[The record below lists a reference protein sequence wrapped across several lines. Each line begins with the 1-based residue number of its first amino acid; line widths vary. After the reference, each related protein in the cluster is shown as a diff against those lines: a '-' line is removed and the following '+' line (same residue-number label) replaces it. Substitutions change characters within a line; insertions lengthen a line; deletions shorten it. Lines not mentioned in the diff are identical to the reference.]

1 MPKFDR
7 LKGAAKS
14 IRART
19 EQAKV
24 ASEKAK
30 GAAQSAVSQIR
41 DASKGLVDEVTPA
54 SRDGLKAA
62 SERAKGAAQLAA
74 SQIRDTSK
82 GLVDEVTP
90 ASRDGLKAASEKV
103 TSSTLSVRSSAR
115 KAAGKVSAASTAAG
129 ARVRTGSKEAWDAAT
144 ASAIELVTTTQG
156 LLASSLTSDLN
167 GLMQSMVK
175 GSATIY
181 DKAMDAEYLATHV
194 GGGNHR
200 LFDGG
205 HTIAGAISAGHNA
218 SADDGLIQEALGTV
232 QGLLRDG
239 TTAKGLPLAN
249 WDKATYDQVA
259 GTLQSKFNIPTEWFY
274 DLNSYDAV
282 ELLGGAVGVV
292 ALAFNWNRADTE
304 TFARLVGG
312 MGVSAAIS
320 ANPLLLVVTV
330 VALAKAF
337 HKAHQTGEYAE
348 FVDGQLKGGAGAGA
362 TLAAVSLVGVVGGP
376 AGAAL
381 LAGLA
386 AGVLVNMASKNVSLV
401 QVSQVMAQN
410 VTAAATEARNMAKQQ
425 TSRIAAAGLSASG

>member
-232 QGLLRDG
+232 QGLLRGCLKSIGMRKPAQHQPGHCGVDPCFS
-239 TTAKGLPLAN
+239 GLRQLFVVLAQSPVPPQPCERAL
-249 WDKATYDQVA
+249 DDPAA
-259 GTLQSKFNIPTEWFY
+259 GNDLESVLVRWTPHQLQGPPTNIP
-274 DLNSYDAV
+274 
-282 ELLGGAVGVV
+282 
-292 ALAFNWNRADTE
+292 
-304 TFARLVGG
+304 
-312 MGVSAAIS
+312 
-320 ANPLLLVVTV
+320 
-330 VALAKAF
+330 
-337 HKAHQTGEYAE
+337 
-348 FVDGQLKGGAGAGA
+348 
-362 TLAAVSLVGVVGGP
+362 GP
-376 AGAAL
+376 
-381 LAGLA
+381 
-386 AGVLVNMASKNVSLV
+386 
-401 QVSQVMAQN
+401 
-410 VTAAATEARNMAKQQ
+410 
-425 TSRIAAAGLSASG
+425 

>member
-7 LKGAAKS
+7 LKGAARS

-30 GAAQSAVSQIR
+30 GAAQSAVR
-41 DASKGLVDEVTPA
+41 
-54 SRDGLKAA
+54 
-62 SERAKGAAQLAA
+62 
-74 SQIRDTSK
+74 QIRDTSK

-90 ASRDGLKAASEKV
+90 VTHDGLKAASEKA
-103 TSSTLSVRSSAR
+103 TSSALAVRSSAR
-115 KAAGKVSAASTAAG
+115 NAAGKASAASTAAG
-129 ARVRTGSKEAWDAAT
+129 ARVRTRSKKAWEAAT
-144 ASAIELVTTTQG
+144 TSAIELATTTQG
-156 LLASSLTSDLN
+156 LLASSLSSDLN

-218 SADDGLIQEALGTV
+218 SADDGIIQEALGTV

-282 ELLGGAVGVV
+282 ELLGGAIGVV
-292 ALAFNWNRADTE
+292 ALALNWNGADTE
-304 TFARLVGG
+304 AFARLVGG

-320 ANPLLLVVTV
+320 ANPLLLIVTV

-362 TLAAVSLVGVVGGP
+362 TLAAVSLVGVAGGP
-376 AGAAL
+376 VGAAL
-381 LAGLA
+381 LAGLT

-401 QVSQVMAQN
+401 QVGQVLAQN
-410 VTAAATEARNMAKQQ
+410 ATAAAEQAKKAAVLKADGIKARTAQLGS
-425 TSRIAAAGLSASG
+425 SR

>member
-1 MPKFDR
+1 M
-7 LKGAAKS
+7 
-14 IRART
+14 
-19 EQAKV
+19 
-24 ASEKAK
+24 
-30 GAAQSAVSQIR
+30 
-41 DASKGLVDEVTPA
+41 
-54 SRDGLKAA
+54 
-62 SERAKGAAQLAA
+62 
-74 SQIRDTSK
+74 
-82 GLVDEVTP
+82 
-90 ASRDGLKAASEKV
+90 
-103 TSSTLSVRSSAR
+103 
-115 KAAGKVSAASTAAG
+115 
-129 ARVRTGSKEAWDAAT
+129 
-144 ASAIELVTTTQG
+144 
-156 LLASSLTSDLN
+156 
-167 GLMQSMVK
+167 
-175 GSATIY
+175 
-181 DKAMDAEYLATHV
+181 
-194 GGGNHR
+194 
-200 LFDGG
+200 
-205 HTIAGAISAGHNA
+205 
-218 SADDGLIQEALGTV
+218 
-232 QGLLRDG
+232 
-239 TTAKGLPLAN
+239 
-249 WDKATYDQVA
+249 
-259 GTLQSKFNIPTEWFY
+259 
-274 DLNSYDAV
+274 
-282 ELLGGAVGVV
+282 V

>member
-115 KAAGKVSAASTAAG
+115 KAAGKVSAAST
-129 ARVRTGSKEAWDAAT
+129 
-144 ASAIELVTTTQG
+144 G